1 MYRELPI
8 ILLLLVT
15 VGFDTTGYTVREG
28 ETTEVVL
35 EVTDGTLAREITVD
49 LTTMSDSGANGMA
62 PCIRCAPLWLMISSL
77 QLPTTVCLPVWYL
90 VLVLPAVV

>member
-15 VGFDTTGYTVREG
+15 VGFAVAGYTVREG

-35 EVTDGTLAREITVD
+35 EVTGGTLAREITVD
-49 LTTMSDSGANGMA
+49 LTTVDLTTMSDSGATGMA
-62 PCIRCAPLWLMISSL
+62 P
-77 QLPTTVCLPVWYL
+77 
-90 VLVLPAVV
+90 

>member
-35 EVTDGTLAREITVD
+35 EVTGGTLARNITVD
-49 LTTMSDSGANGMA
+49 LTTMRDNGATGMA
-62 PCIRCAPLWLMISSL
+62 M
-77 QLPTTVCLPVWYL
+77 Y
-90 VLVLPAVV
+90 